1 MIKSMTGF
9 GKQIVNTENNN
20 YQIEIRTLNSKQ
32 IDINLRM
39 PFFLKE
45 YELDIRNMLN
55 MSLIRG
61 KIDVN
66 IINEKATSDTVPSI
80 NQSVAGHYLKELKNL
95 TKALNLKINDSDKL
109 FSSILKMPEIL
120 SSPIESIDPAEWIK
134 LKDGLELAINNVNE
148 FRLAEGKALFNDLN
162 ERILKIAELQKEVDP
177 FEPER
182 SKRIK
187 ERIRNNLNN
196 FLEDIQ
202 HDKNRFEQ
210 EMIYYIEKLDIT
222 EEKVRLKKHC
232 EYFLETMKNEE
243 FPGKKL
249 GFIGQEI
256 GREINTMGA
265 KANDADIQKIVVLM
279 KDELEKIKEQLYNIL

>member
-9 GKQIVNTENNN
+9 GKHLVNTGNNS

-32 IDINLRM
+32 VDVNLRI

-45 YELDIRNMLN
+45 FELNIRNLLN
-55 MSLIRG
+55 KSLVRG

-66 IINEKATSDTVPSI
+66 ITNEKATTNTIPSI
-80 NQSVAGHYLKELKNL
+80 NHSVASHYFKEIKNLSQKLDINLNNPGEVLSMIIKMPDVLTSPDDSIEPEEWKQLKEG
-95 TKALNLKINDSDKL
+95 
-109 FSSILKMPEIL
+109 
-120 SSPIESIDPAEWIK
+120 IES
-134 LKDGLELAINNVNE
+134 AIEKVNE
-148 FRLAEGKALFNDLN
+148 FRLTEGQALSDDLN
-162 ERILKIAELQKEVDP
+162 KRIVSIGELLKEIDP

-182 SKRIK
+182 AIRIK
-187 ERIRNNLNN
+187 ERIKNNLAN
-196 FLEDIQ
+196 FGDDIQ
-202 HDKNRFEQ
+202 QDKNRLEQ

-232 EYFLETMKNEE
+232 EYFLETMDTTE

-249 GFIGQEI
+249 GFISQEI

-265 KANDADIQKIVVLM
+265 KANDADIQKIVVIM
-279 KDELEKIKEQLYNIL
+279 KDELEKIKEQLFNIL

>member
-1 MIKSMTGF
+1 
-9 GKQIVNTENNN
+9 
-20 YQIEIRTLNSKQ
+20 
-32 IDINLRM
+32 M

-80 NQSVAGHYLKELKNL
+80 NLSVAGHYLKELKNL
-95 TKALNLKINDSDKL
+95 TETLNLKINDSDKL

-162 ERILKIAELQKEVDP
+162 ERIIKIAELQKEVDP

>member
-9 GKQIVNTENNN
+9 GKQVVSTENNN

-32 IDINLRM
+32 PDINLRM

-45 YELDIRNMLN
+45 YELEIRNVLN
-55 MSLIRG
+55 KSLIRG

-66 IINEKATSDTVPSI
+66 IVNEKSTSDTVPSI
-80 NQSVAGHYLKELKNL
+80 NQSVASHYYKEITNL
-95 TKALNLKINDSDKL
+95 AGSLDLNTNDSENL
-109 FSSILKMPEIL
+109 LSTILKMPDVL
-120 SSPIESIDPAEWIK
+120 SSPIESIDPDEWKK
-134 LKDGLELAINNVNE
+134 LKEGMELAINNVNE
-148 FRLAEGKALFNDLN
+148 FRSAEGKALYNDLN
-162 ERILKIAELQKEVDP
+162 KRIIKITKLLKEVDP

-187 ERIRNNLNN
+187 ERIRTGLVS
-196 FLEDIQ
+196 FVEDVQ
-202 HDKNRFEQ
+202 HDNNRLEQ

-232 EYFLETMKNEE
+232 EYFLETMKKED

-265 KANDADIQKIVVLM
+265 KANDADIQRIVVLM
-279 KDELEKIKEQLYNIL
+279 KDELEKIKEQLFNIL

>member
-9 GKQIVNTENNN
+9 GKQVVTTENNN

-32 IDINLRM
+32 PDINLRM

-45 YELDIRNMLN
+45 YELEIRNVLN
-55 MSLIRG
+55 KSLIRG

-66 IINEKATSDTVPSI
+66 IVNEKSTSDTVPSI
-80 NQSVAGHYLKELKNL
+80 NQSVAGHYYKEIINL
-95 TKALNLKINDSDKL
+95 AKSLELNTNDSENL
-109 FSSILKMPEIL
+109 LSSILKMPDVL
-120 SSPIESIDPAEWIK
+120 SSPIESIDPEEWKK
-134 LKDGLELAINNVNE
+134 LKEGLEFAINNVNE
-148 FRLAEGKALFNDLN
+148 FRSAEGKALYKDLN
-162 ERILKIAELQKEVDP
+162 KRIIKITELLKEVDP

-187 ERIRNNLNN
+187 ERIRSGLVSFVEDVQQDNNRL
-196 FLEDIQ
+196 
-202 HDKNRFEQ
+202 EQ

-232 EYFLETMKNEE
+232 EYFLETMKKED

-265 KANDADIQKIVVLM
+265 KANDADIQRIVVLM
-279 KDELEKIKEQLYNIL
+279 KDELEKIKEQLFNIL